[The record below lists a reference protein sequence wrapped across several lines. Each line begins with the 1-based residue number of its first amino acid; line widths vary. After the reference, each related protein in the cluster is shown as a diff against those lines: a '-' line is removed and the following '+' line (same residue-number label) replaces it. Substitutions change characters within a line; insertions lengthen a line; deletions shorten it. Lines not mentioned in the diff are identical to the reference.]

1 MLVTHQVNLF
11 EAALHCFR
19 ECDPLQ
25 KCESVA
31 ALHDGWLQGQVVL
44 GEAINGLAT
53 VPGRPE
59 RPLLVPPD
67 AVHFRSVATPE
78 GRAALLHAIA
88 HIEFNAINLTL
99 DALLRFPGMPRDFHE
114 GWLQVAAEEARHFR
128 MVSEHMEAVCR
139 CHYGDLPAHDGLWE
153 MAVRTAHDPLA
164 RMALVPRLFEARGLD
179 ATPAIMRKFQ
189 GVGDRRAVEILEVIL
204 AEEVGHVALGN
215 IWFHRLCSERGL
227 EPEPTFQA
235 LLQEYDAPRPRR
247 PLNEKAR
254 RAAGFS
260 EAELASF
267 Q

>member
-1 MLVTHQVNLF
+1 M
-11 EAALHCFR
+11 
-19 ECDPLQ
+19 ECDPLR
-25 KCESVA
+25 KCEAVEALQRAWLEGRVA
-31 ALHDGWLQGQVVL
+31 L
-44 GEAINGLAT
+44 GLPVTEPGF

-88 HIEFNAINLTL
+88 HIEFNAINLAL
-99 DALLRFPGMPRDFHE
+99 DAVLRFPGMPPDFHG

-128 MVSEHMEAVCR
+128 MVTEHMEAVCQCR
-139 CHYGDLPAHDGLWE
+139 YGDLPAHDGLWE
-153 MAVRTAHDPLA
+153 MAVRTAHDPLV

-189 GVGDRRAVEILEVIL
+189 GIGDRRAVEILEVIL

-215 IWFHRLCSERGL
+215 SWFHRLCSERGL
-227 EPEPTFQA
+227 EPESTFQA

-260 EAELASF
+260 EAELATF